1 MRSAFSGASVLATC
15 TARRAV
21 SAAVAGSSSA
31 WDAKPHVPST
41 ITRTAR
47 PISRLTTAAL
57 QLAVAQ
63 LYVFRRD
70 GVNAQVGVAGSGG
83 HGRRQGRVGQLMA
96 RQPEEVGIDSALRCH
111 ATTVVAAPSA
121 GFNDSVA
128 ARRVR
133 SAALGYGL
141 LAPSLFGVVTFML
154 LPMLVVLWLSLHRW
168 DLLGPIEFV
177 GLRNWQSVLTDRSF
191 ATSLVVTLL
200 FIAIVVPAQTVLGL
214 AAATMLARG
223 LPAQRIL
230 SHAVRAAVD
239 LRAAG
244 DRGAVALDPR
254 AHRRRGQHCCSAD
267 RIEWLTDPGLALPV
281 VSAVV
286 VWTNVGYVTLFFL
299 AGILNIPQD
308 IHNAAR
314 TDGASAWQRFR
325 RITLP
330 MLRPTLFFVLV
341 TGVISAAQVF
351 DTVYAL
357 TAGGPQGRTDLVA
370 HRIYTEAFG
379 AAAVGRAAVMAVVLF
394 VLLVGVTIVQHVYF
408 RRRISYDLT

>member
-1 MRSAFSGASVLATC
+1 
-15 TARRAV
+15 
-21 SAAVAGSSSA
+21 
-31 WDAKPHVPST
+31 
-41 ITRTAR
+41 
-47 PISRLTTAAL
+47 
-57 QLAVAQ
+57 
-63 LYVFRRD
+63 
-70 GVNAQVGVAGSGG
+70 
-83 HGRRQGRVGQLMA
+83 MA

-111 ATTVVAAPSA
+111 ATTVVVALSA

-177 GLRNWQSVLTDRSF
+177 GLRNWQSVLTDGSF

-200 FIAIVVPAQTVLGL
+200 FIAIVVPAQTLLGL
-214 AAATMLARG
+214 AAAAMLARG
-223 LPAQRIL
+223 LPGSGFFRTLYVLPWICAPLAIAVLWRWIL
-230 SHAVRAAVD
+230 APTD
-239 LRAAG
+239 
-244 DRGAVALDPR
+244 GAVSTALG
-254 AHRRRGQHCCSAD
+254 H
-267 RIEWLTDPGLALPV
+267 RIEWLTDPRLALPV

-314 TDGASAWQRFR
+314 TDGATAWQRFR

-330 MLRPTLFFVLV
+330 MLRPTMFFVLV

-370 HRIYTEAFG
+370 HRIYAEAFG

-394 VLLVGVTIVQHVYF
+394 VLLAGVTIVQHVYF
-408 RRRISYDLT
+408 